1 MDKNTI
7 EDAANSV
14 RAKLHKSPLMIFLAV
29 GMAIVVLD
37 VIVTYVG

>member
-1 MDKNTI
+1 MSVKDF
-7 EDAANSV
+7 EDAANTI

-37 VIVTYVG
+37 VIVTNFG